1 MVRWHG
7 PLYGP
12 PSRHCRPFA
21 VRCPC
26 AFDLGN
32 KIAFN
37 YSECSCPPKGEGR
50 GRDWGVGRCL
60 EIASFVR
67 GEASLLCAFL
77 SSLNQLQ
84 LLLCIA
90 CCLHRLLLLQSI
102 SSFLFLFQFQFSAER
117 CKIEIILRPGT
128 SLKCSE
134 LHVMDENTF

>member
-1 MVRWHG
+1 MAHLVAIDGHLLCAALARLILAIKLHLITANAVVRQ
-7 PLYGP
+7 
-12 PSRHCRPFA
+12 R
-21 VRCPC
+21 
-26 AFDLGN
+26 
-32 KIAFN
+32 
-37 YSECSCPPKGEGR
+37 EKGER
-50 GRDWGVGRCL
+50 EREGVGAGRCL